1 MSRIHA
7 DTGALAAG
15 GSSAQDV
22 GDRLREVAGAL
33 HAAGQEMSGAAGQ
46 AAGSAAGDPGVSAAA
61 GDCGLQIG
69 SSVAALGDV
78 VSSGGAALSGAACA
92 YETTDQT
99 AISPGGGP
107 R

>member
-33 HAAGQEMSGAAGQ
+33 HAAGQEMSGAAGDP
-46 AAGSAAGDPGVSAAA
+46 AASAAA

-69 SSVAALGDV
+69 SAVAALGDAV
-78 VSSGGAALSGAACA
+78 GSGGAALHAAAGA

-99 AISPGGGP
+99 VIGPGGGP